1 MFLAGFDT
9 SYRSEN
15 PDEEAKHRLFDM
27 RMPKSF
33 YFDPHKPSGT
43 GVGRWT
49 KRSEIKEKN
58 RSEKKPKAKSERWRG
73 RLGWELW

>member
-33 YFDPHKPSGT
+33 YFDPHRPSGT
-43 GVGRWT
+43 GRRA
-49 KRSEIKEKN
+49 KRSEIREKTDQKRN
-58 RSEKKPKAKSERWRG
+58 PRQGAKG
-73 RLGWELW
+73 GGAGFGWELR